1 VSFGQFARPFV
12 SDAETIAAHSGGTYR
27 LQHLGLTDAFCSIKE
42 SGWGKEG
49 GAEAILDFCK
59 VKAVIVGGGK

>member
-1 VSFGQFARPFV
+1 MLRLLQPVRRVRIV
-12 SDAETIAAHSGGTYR
+12 SDIWG
-27 LQHLGLTDAFCSIKE
+27 TDAFFSIKE